1 MTDTTNVDVTP
12 DADEPIPALLPR
24 DWPAQLTEFM
34 NNLAAPVPPAVQQ
47 AALALVDGWV
57 QAAADAVGEVEAEIE
72 AEVMEELAELSGDD
86 TGDPSDD

>member
-57 QAAADAVGEVEAEIE
+57 QAAADAVGEVEVEAEI
-72 AEVMEELAELSGDD
+72 MEELAELSGDD